1 MVRSKE
7 SKPICNLSVIPEKDG
22 LQQQQPQPVI
32 TPLQP
37 AVVAAPPVNNT
48 QQFLE
53 SGGMLTLPSNGAA
66 VVREDSGSERTGNT
80 DSGLY
85 TSQY

>member
-1 MVRSKE
+1 MIRSKE
-7 SKPICNLSVIPEKDG
+7 SEPISKFRVIPEKDG

-37 AVVAAPPVNNT
+37 AVVAAPMNNT

>member
-1 MVRSKE
+1 M
-7 SKPICNLSVIPEKDG
+7 
-22 LQQQQPQPVI
+22 I

-37 AVVAAPPVNNT
+37 AVVAAAASVNST

-53 SGGMLTLPSNGAA
+53 SGGMLALPSNGAA
-66 VVREDSGSERTGNT
+66 VLREDSGSERTGNT

>member
-1 MVRSKE
+1 M
-7 SKPICNLSVIPEKDG
+7 
-22 LQQQQPQPVI
+22 I

-37 AVVAAPPVNNT
+37 AAVVTAASVNNT

>member
-1 MVRSKE
+1 MIMSKE
-7 SKPICNLSVIPEKDG
+7 SVPISKLRVLPDKDG

-37 AVVAAPPVNNT
+37 AVVAAAPVNTT

-66 VVREDSGSERTGNT
+66 VVTEDSGSERTGNT

>member
-1 MVRSKE
+1 M
-7 SKPICNLSVIPEKDG
+7 
-22 LQQQQPQPVI
+22 I

-37 AVVAAPPVNNT
+37 AVAVTAASVNST

-66 VVREDSGSERTGNT
+66 VMTEDSGTERTGNT

>member
-1 MVRSKE
+1 M
-7 SKPICNLSVIPEKDG
+7 
-22 LQQQQPQPVI
+22 I

-37 AVVAAPPVNNT
+37 AVVAAAPVNTT

-66 VVREDSGSERTGNT
+66 VVTEDSGSERTGNT